1 MDASK
6 VKSQPQVQAV
16 SPAVTARRAEQVK
29 QAAQERSQTKE
40 APKAEQVQQ
49 AKPRP
54 TVNNQGQRIGGRLSV
69 TA

>member
-16 SPAVTARRAEQVK
+16 SPAVAARRAEQVR
-29 QAAQERSQTKE
+29 QAAQERAQPKE
-40 APKAEQVQQ
+40 APQAEKVQEE
-49 AKPRP
+49 KPRP
-54 TVNNQGQRIGGRLSV
+54 TVNNQGQRIGGRLNV